1 GGSLQIEELALGS
14 SKAGKNVSSD
24 AKNQSKSV
32 YSPEAIAE
40 RRIEIVDYLYTDE
53 ENKSRLQLSSG
64 TVKLGSIP
72 RDTSMTVYVS
82 LPIVGGKKM
91 IVNYMHVASSNA
103 RIVQNSETTA
113 NGYLTFQLKINTYD
127 INSSAPLFIPLTIR
141 VNNENSTQTIFL
153 EYQVKQ

>member
-1 GGSLQIEELALGS
+1 M
-14 SKAGKNVSSD
+14 
-24 AKNQSKSV
+24 
-32 YSPEAIAE
+32 YSPEANAE
-40 RRIEIVDYLYTDE
+40 RRIEIMDYQYTDE
-53 ENKSRLQLSSG
+53 ENNSRLQLSSG
-64 TVKLGSIP
+64 TVKLGFIP

-113 NGYLTFQLKINTYD
+113 NGYLTFQLKINTFD